1 MQQVETKQ
9 NTKKAKGKIKLQNL
23 FLVLAIILLTAVIVV
38 GGVLFFNI
46 GGAKPVLLK
55 QLSNLPLLGSII
67 KPISENKTPQQIEL
81 ELLDSRRKDIDI
93 RIKQLEEKQKEL
105 ETKEKAVLNKEE
117 LLNTKETEINEK
129 LDKLNSS
136 LSSIME
142 QVEYLEKM
150 ESSKAMQILSNMESK
165 NTVVQILRNMKKEKS
180 SSILMLMDPLQAAQI
195 LEDIAQPE
203 NAHKTNN

>member
-9 NTKKAKGKIKLQNL
+9 NTKKTKGKIKLQNL
-23 FLVLAIILLTAVIVV
+23 FLILAIILLTAVIVI
-38 GGVLFFNI
+38 GGILFFNI

-81 ELLDSRRKDIDI
+81 ELLDSQRKDIDI
-93 RIKQLEEKQKEL
+93 RMKQLEEKQKEL
-105 ETKEKAVLNKEE
+105 ETKEKAVSNKEE
-117 LLNTKETEINEK
+117 LLNTKEAEIDEK

-203 NAHKTNN
+203 NVHKTNN